1 MLRTLTRA
9 ERTLAID
16 LGQIG
21 AGTVV
26 PFIPPPRQKWIRRP
40 RTSYSIGQL
49 ATGEVCGDSLIGD
62 RIHDGDNLTVK
73 LNFRREE
80 FEEGDLV
87 LVLLPCGSRVFKHLH
102 FKQPG
107 KIILRASNSKYTDL
121 EYELEDVQIE
131 GLVIEHWR
139 PLKYRR

>member
-1 MLRTLTRA
+1 MKQ
-9 ERTLAID
+9 ESID

-40 RTSYSIGQL
+40 RISYSIGRL

-62 RIHDGDNLTVK
+62 RIHDGDSLTVK
-73 LNFRREE
+73 LNFQRKE

-102 FKQPG
+102 FKHPG
-107 KIILRASNSKYTDL
+107 RVILRASNPKYVDL
-121 EYELEDVQIE
+121 EYDLEDVEIE

-139 PLKYRR
+139 LWNARR